1 MEHNYIAREKDQNS
15 ITEYKKGIETETL
28 DALVECYNGQ
38 VMCGILEVHQQALY
52 LIVLRQE
59 LKESPAYLLKHIMGL
74 VGPIEVVDGN
84 IGIKG
89 IKPQGK
95 PVCILWLKQIYE
107 KKFVLTIGYL

>member
-52 LIVLRQE
+52 LIVLGQE
-59 LKESPAYLLKHIMGL
+59 HKESPAYVLKHIMGL